1 MVLALQHLHNNQII
15 HRDLKP
21 ENIMI
26 SLERHGHIKL
36 VDFGLSK
43 VVAPGDKTYTICG
56 THIYLA
62 PEMIAGHGHDHRVDI
77 WQLGVLISE
86 LITG

>member
-1 MVLALQHLHNNQII
+1 MQHLHNNQVI

-26 SLERHGHIKL
+26 SLERQGHIKL

-56 THIYLA
+56 TYIYLA

-77 WQLGVLISE
+77 W
-86 LITG
+86 